1 MGQRAAAVGPGDR
14 QAARTSVA
22 NNTRLH
28 CSFVR
33 ACAASILHSTAE
45 PGAIISS
52 LGPVSCSPLFLRRWR
67 HHRGSGLILTLSC
80 AIHICLNHRL
90 PLALLPF
97 VGRTQLT
104 QDPLTT
110 PRDANLRETPPF
122 FESSSLHLSRA
133 CLGQLLVFIK
143 RFKTGCILSPAPPLR
158 VPSESLPLPIALS
171 FPPHRATLPPRG
183 PAARRQSGTA
193 PSHETHVRNPTQRL
207 PSPVSRAQC
216 SSKSAGGMQPSR
228 WHAAMQLAAWCACV
242 MRTFSC

>member
-1 MGQRAAAVGPGDR
+1 LGGR

-67 HHRGSGLILTLSC
+67 HHRGSGPILTLSC
-80 AIHICLNHRL
+80 AIRICLNHRL

-143 RFKTGCILSPAPPLR
+143 RFKTGCMHPLTCA
-158 VPSESLPLPIALS
+158 S
-171 FPPHRATLPPRG
+171 
-183 PAARRQSGTA
+183 AASSIGVFA
-193 PSHETHVRNPTQRL
+193 PSHSPELPATPSDAPAPWPSSTPTIWH
-207 PSPVSRAQC
+207 ST
-216 SSKSAGGMQPSR
+216 QP
-228 WHAAMQLAAWCACV
+228 
-242 MRTFSC
+242 